1 VVDDAERLIAE
12 ALRAQAARTPLPSA
26 EPTEINAAPGLGLAG
41 SGYGLLSGSD
51 LPPAPRRA
59 EPTYRIAEEPG
70 QVSAVLIL
78 ALALLLGLAS
88 GAVVGL
94 MTLL

>member
-1 VVDDAERLIAE
+1 MKSDDPEKLLAD
-12 ALRAQAARTPLPSA
+12 ALRAKATR
-26 EPTEINAAPGLGLAG
+26 APADT
-41 SGYGLLSGSD
+41 SPVGYGLLSGSD

-59 EPTYRIAEEPG
+59 EPTYRIAEEPS